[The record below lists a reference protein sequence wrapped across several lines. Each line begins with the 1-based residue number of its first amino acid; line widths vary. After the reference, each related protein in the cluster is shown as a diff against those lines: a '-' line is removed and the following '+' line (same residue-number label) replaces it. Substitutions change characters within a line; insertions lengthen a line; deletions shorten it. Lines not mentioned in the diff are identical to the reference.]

1 MKTPLFAAA
10 LVLLFTAS
18 AAAQDEKPDFSGK
31 WNLDVAKSDFG
42 PAPPPESI
50 VMVIEHKEPNV
61 KVSITQ
67 TGQQGVMSNVRN
79 LTTDGKENTNLMR
92 TMGGEQDVKSTTKW
106 DGKKLATVLKIDAQ
120 GATVEIQDAWE
131 LAADGKVLT
140 VSRVFKTPQGD
151 FNTKAVFNKQ

>member
-1 MKTPLFAAA
+1 MKNPLFAAA

-18 AAAQDEKPDFSGK
+18 AAAQDVKPDFSGK